1 MIKKILSL
9 LTAVLLMAGLFIP
22 TMASAATK
30 TMYVYTENGK
40 GLHIR
45 YEPSTDAEILTDA
58 KFGEKITVKKNL
70 GNGWTAIYWGGDDVF
85 YVQSRFLVKNKPT
98 KKPTAKTTTTKKT
111 TSKEVPVAGTGTTA
125 QELNKIFRTC
135 RVVDVPYTVTVR
147 PSRASGWVNVR
158 FAPSKDVELIATK
171 KDGDLMTV
179 IAELDG
185 WYQVEDP
192 ATGMVGYV
200 SSSYVVK

>member
-98 KKPTAKTTTTKKT
+98 KKPTAKTTTTKNKTKTIKKLKKGKQYQIRVRAYKSVSGSKYYGAWSKVKT
-111 TSKEVPVAGTGTTA
+111 T
-125 QELNKIFRTC
+125 
-135 RVVDVPYTVTVR
+135 
-147 PSRASGWVNVR
+147 
-158 FAPSKDVELIATK
+158 K
-171 KDGDLMTV
+171 K
-179 IAELDG
+179 
-185 WYQVEDP
+185 
-192 ATGMVGYV
+192 
-200 SSSYVVK
+200 VK